1 MTRLCRCLQGVKE
14 VTLLGQ
20 NVNSYVDN
28 SEVSNIAGG
37 AIPDSSEPA
46 AKSPESAAATQQ
58 RSRGFSAVYR
68 QKRGVRRFAQL
79 LDAVARISPELRVRF
94 TSPHPKDFP
103 DEVLDV
109 IGAHANVC
117 KSLHLPAQSGSSAVL
132 ERMRRG
138 YSRDAYLELVAHIR
152 RRLPGVALTSDF
164 IAVSLQSSFPH
175 RSPLLVCRSSSVNIP
190 ACFFCRDS
198 VARRMQSTRRAS
210 VCSSRS
216 TTTSSTRFHSVSE
229 RCRSFLKLLNA
240 R

>member
-1 MTRLCRCLQGVKE
+1 MKE

-28 SEVSNIAGG
+28 SEVSGIAG
-37 AIPDSSEPA
+37 APTHDASEPA
-46 AKSPESAAATQQ
+46 DKSPGSVAANATQQ
-58 RSRGFSAVYR
+58 RSRNFNAVYR
-68 QKRGVRRFAQL
+68 PKRGARRFAQL

-103 DEVLDV
+103 DELLDV

-138 YSRDAYLELVAHIR
+138 YTRDAYLELLAHIR

-164 IAVSLQSSFPH
+164 IAVRPSFIVA
-175 RSPLLVCRSSSVNIP
+175 LSSSL
-190 ACFFCRDS
+190 
-198 VARRMQSTRRAS
+198 AS
-210 VCSSRS
+210 PR
-216 TTTSSTRFHSVSE
+216 VSFQF
-229 RCRSFLKLLNA
+229 R
-240 R
+240 